1 MNSITPKLIKKEKN
15 YEWEE
20 GKNVKQKQKYILE
33 WNNQFQNKNVEYMRE
48 RGKTEFINLNL
59 EKYDKKLDEVFLEED
74 NLINEYIYESLKEE
88 EIKNTKK
95 EYIQI
100 TSFKIINWQQ
110 KFNQYLDDK
119 NFEFF

>member
-33 WNNQFQNKNVEYMRE
+33 WNNQFQNKNVENMRE

-110 KFNQYLDDK
+110 KFNQY
-119 NFEFF
+119 